1 MLHKSFFYYL
11 VCLYCKIL
19 TICIQK
25 LKCYSNLIDSN
36 NIKSNAGLSK
46 ITFDISDQ
54 DASTASSSLM
64 DSPIAYSYMYIQ
76 WEANDIIS
84 DELIRN
90 LSLTFATIAIVSLIL
105 IIDLRVS
112 DNLYL
117 HHYFN
122 LLLCPSLC
130 LKVLHNIQWEANHI
144 ISDEFIRNLSLT
156 FAKVAISVT
165 HSNDR
170 PKGK

>member
-1 MLHKSFFYYL
+1 M
-11 VCLYCKIL
+11 
-19 TICIQK
+19 
-25 LKCYSNLIDSN
+25 DSN
-36 NIKSNAGLSK
+36 NIESNTGLSK

-112 DNLYL
+112 YNLYL

-122 LLLCPSLC
+122 LLVCPSFHL
-130 LKVLHNIQWEANHI
+130 
-144 ISDEFIRNLSLT
+144 
-156 FAKVAISVT
+156 AIALYNV
-165 HSNDR
+165 
-170 PKGK
+170 